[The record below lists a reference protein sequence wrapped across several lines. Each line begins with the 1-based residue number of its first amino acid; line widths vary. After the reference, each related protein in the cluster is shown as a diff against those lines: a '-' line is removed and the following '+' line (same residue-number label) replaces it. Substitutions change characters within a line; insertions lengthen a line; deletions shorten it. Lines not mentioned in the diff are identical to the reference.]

1 MVNTLLKSM
10 RMMTD
15 VLILTLFFIA
25 IFALIGLQL
34 FTGRLQS
41 RCVRTGPGIP
51 TFNKDFYKNKSEFF
65 HGLIVCHSFD
75 EMLSNNI

>member
-34 FTGRLQS
+34 FMGSLRS
-41 RCVRTGPGIP
+41 RCVRTDGYLPP
-51 TFNKDFYKNKSEFF
+51 FTKEFYTNKSKTSFF
-65 HGLIVCHSFD
+65 ILID
-75 EMLSNNI
+75 